1 MDDII
6 LTGRNP
12 KADAK
17 LIADVLNAPTQQ
29 ELVECDDPFDGG
41 CPADIMPR
49 RRDDI
54 TGRPRVRK
62 PDLRNIAVAEA
73 YADGLAAW
81 AMSNGFMCPDG
92 TPMVYSARL
101 RRLVERARARAQKS
115 VS

>member
-1 MDDII
+1 VDDII

-49 RRDDI
+49 RRHDI
-54 TGRPRVRK
+54 IDHNETK
-62 PDLRNIAVAEA
+62 
-73 YADGLAAW
+73 
-81 AMSNGFMCPDG
+81 
-92 TPMVYSARL
+92 
-101 RRLVERARARAQKS
+101 
-115 VS
+115 